1 MLTKSSSED
10 VEFYKSNLKHYYCD
24 FKVNIAPDREEN
36 IKDEN
41 GNEIAKKDYYTDDW
55 FNSKMSTVVDVEN
68 AKKASQDALNDFGE
82 YLKPINKKIYYSKL
96 FIALCSYTVSF
107 GGFFILTPLLFK
119 NGETLGKKT
128 MGLGL
133 VNKDGYDVKKRQIV
147 LRQLFLFVYVG
158 VFSFYIGIGYTS
170 FATLGIGV
178 LIYFIAAF
186 ISKTNRSMA
195 DYLSYTYLIDAKNSV
210 WFKDKKEEE
219 LKESIVES
227 NLEKYNKNSE
237 INKNVIQVGT
247 EIVNEEV
254 KEEFLESKKDKNEE
268 K

>member
-1 MLTKSSSED
+1 MMT
-10 VEFYKSNLKHYYCD
+10 
-24 FKVNIAPDREEN
+24 
-36 IKDEN
+36 
-41 GNEIAKKDYYTDDW
+41 
-55 FNSKMSTVVDVEN
+55 
-68 AKKASQDALNDFGE
+68 
-82 YLKPINKKIYYSKL
+82 
-96 FIALCSYTVSF
+96 SF
-107 GGFFILTPLLFK
+107 LESF
-119 NGETLGKKT
+119 
-128 MGLGL
+128 
-133 VNKDGYDVKKRQIV
+133 
-147 LRQLFLFVYVG
+147 FLFVYVG

-178 LIYFIAAF
+178 LIYFIATF